1 MKLIGSAMSPYVRR
15 LRLWLEGEDYAFV
28 SLDIYSEV
36 GRKALK
42 GYTPTMKIPALV
54 DDGQTLFDSRVIYRY
69 LNAKLQRESL
79 SWDDEN
85 RLTLI
90 DAVNDSLVS
99 LLLLKRSGLDSN
111 QQLMFLDLQKERI
124 ANTLATLEQH
134 VAEGQFDGWRYPEVC
149 LFCLLDWADF
159 RELLNLDDYPQL
171 RAFHQRQLSRPV
183 IQATD
188 PRQA

>member
-28 SLDIYSEV
+28 SLDIYSEA
-36 GRKALK
+36 GREALK
-42 GYTPTMKIPALV
+42 RYTPTMKIPALV

-69 LNAKLQRESL
+69 LNARLQRETL

-99 LLLLKRSGLDSN
+99 LLLLKRSGLDID
-111 QQLMFLDLQKERI
+111 QGLLFLNLQKERI
-124 ANTLATLEQH
+124 GQTLTMLEQQ
-134 VAEGQFDGWRYPEVC
+134 VSEGVFDGWRYPEIC

-159 RELLNLDDYPQL
+159 RELLPLADYPQL
-171 RAFHQRQLSRPV
+171 QAFHRRQLSRPSV
-183 IQATD
+183 QATD